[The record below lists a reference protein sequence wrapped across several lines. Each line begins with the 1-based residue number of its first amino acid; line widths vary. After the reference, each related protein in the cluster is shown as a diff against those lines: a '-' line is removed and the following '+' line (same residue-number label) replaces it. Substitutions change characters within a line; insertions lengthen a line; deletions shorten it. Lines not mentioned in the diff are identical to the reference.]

1 MVYYYQNTII
11 AVMPGLGVDNWA
23 TCKRLPNGGWTT
35 VKTKEMPRTKNI
47 REAEENLVKWA
58 EKKKLKRADCDICD
72 YLMETM
78 CLKHNEVL
86 EEKRISVRKKII
98 LRCKQCLCS

>member
-35 VKTKEMPRTKNI
+35 VKTKAMPRTKN
-47 REAEENLVKWA
+47 REEAKANLIKWA
-58 EKKKLKRADCDICD
+58 EKKRLKRADCGPCD
-72 YLMETM
+72 HLMQTM
-78 CLKHNEVL
+78 CLKYDEAL
-86 EEKRISVRKKII
+86 IEKNISVREKIVF
-98 LRCKQCLCS
+98 RCKKCLEN